1 MKKDKKEQAKELFCR
16 GHTVEEIANIVNTPE
31 STIYRWKNNED
42 WDKAKRLYNL
52 SLDEIQNILSGA
64 IRESILDIE
73 KNPLKLQDSKI
84 ADSLVKVLSTIKKF
98 DKDVDYLGAIT
109 DVMSE
114 ATETIK
120 TKFPSFLQNWQEVVP
135 VIFSELE
142 KKHRG

>member
-1 MKKDKKEQAKELFCR
+1 MRKDKKEQAKELYCR
-16 GHTVEEIANIVNTPE
+16 GHTVEEIANIVSSPE

-42 WDKAKRLYNL
+42 WEKAKRLYNL

-64 IRESILDIE
+64 IRETILDIE

-109 DVMSE
+109 DVMTE
-114 ATETIK
+114 ATEIIK
-120 TKFPSFLQNWQEVVP
+120 TNFPEMVEGWQKVVP
-135 VIFSELE
+135 TLFSELE
-142 KKHRG
+142 KKYGR